1 MFQVLSV
8 NTISDKGGK
17 VLNVTMQGQAVD
29 LDQFKDFVF
38 VHDDHHATKSA
49 AKPTPMAKAVK

>member
-1 MFQVLSV
+1 LFQVFSV
-8 NTISDKGGK
+8 NKISDKGCK
-17 VLNVTMQGQAVD
+17 VLNVTMQGQTIG

-38 VHDDHHATKSA
+38 GHADHHATSKT

>member
-1 MFQVLSV
+1 LSV

-17 VLNVTMQGQAVD
+17 VLNVTMQGQAVG